1 MLPSKLFTIQDNN
14 LIGKNFI
21 YMFNAKCEEE
31 LNIFSSNMNREKKK
45 FQLKLNNPELPED
58 QQEEMDF
65 KYMNLDNKRKY
76 KSKKKIMEKCSE
88 YRFHRA
94 DKDRWLLQ
102 RHVGNKWESVD
113 ETYGETKSLLEGINQ
128 DLREPT
134 LVENE
139 EDDFVLIATSTEIQQ
154 PKESESTQTANNTQT
169 GNNNQTGN
177 GILKKKTKKT
187 KKVRKH
193 RGIIQT
199 GGSKGKLK
207 KGYRFSGKRLKSG
220 MSEIVKAKKI

>member
-65 KYMNLDNKRKY
+65 KYYNLENKRKY

-154 PKESESTQTANNTQT
+154 PKESESTQTGNNTQT
-169 GNNNQTGN
+169 GN
-177 GILKKKTKKT
+177 GIFKKKTKKT

>member
-1 MLPSKLFTIQDNN
+1 MLPSKLFTIQD
-14 LIGKNFI
+14 IASDTNFI

-31 LNIFSSNMNREKKK
+31 LNIFSSNMNREKKN

-65 KYMNLDNKRKY
+65 KYYNLENKRKY
-76 KSKKKIMEKCSE
+76 KSKKKIMEKCSK

-102 RHVGNKWESVD
+102 YRAGLNKWKSVD
-113 ETYGETKSLLEGINQ
+113 TTYNETKRLLEGINQ

-177 GILKKKTKKT
+177 CLLYTSPSP
-187 KKVRKH
+187 RD
-193 RGIIQT
+193 
-199 GGSKGKLK
+199 
-207 KGYRFSGKRLKSG
+207 
-220 MSEIVKAKKI
+220 

>member
-21 YMFNAKCEEE
+21 YMFNANCQKEF
-31 LNIFSSNMNREKKK
+31 NKFSSNMNREEKI

-58 QQEEMDF
+58 QQKEMDF
-65 KYMNLDNKRKY
+65 KYYNLENKRKY
-76 KSKKKIMEKCSE
+76 KSKKKIMEKCSK

-102 RHVGNKWESVD
+102 RHVGNQWKSVD

-177 GILKKKTKKT
+177 GI
-187 KKVRKH
+187 
-193 RGIIQT
+193 
-199 GGSKGKLK
+199 
-207 KGYRFSGKRLKSG
+207 
-220 MSEIVKAKKI
+220 

>member
-1 MLPSKLFTIQDNN
+1 MLLSKLFTIQD
-14 LIGKNFI
+14 IASDTNFI
-21 YMFNAKCEEE
+21 YMFNVKCEEE
-31 LNIFSSNMNREKKK
+31 LNIFSSNMNREKKN

-76 KSKKKIMEKCSE
+76 KSKKKIMEKCSK

-102 RHVGNKWESVD
+102 RHVGNQWKSVD

-154 PKESESTQTANNTQT
+154 PKESESTQKESKST
-169 GNNNQTGN
+169 QTGN

>member
-31 LNIFSSNMNREKKK
+31 LNIFSSNMNREKKI

-65 KYMNLDNKRKY
+65 KYYNLENKRKY

-154 PKESESTQTANNTQT
+154 PKESESTQTGNNTQT
-169 GNNNQTGN
+169 GN
-177 GILKKKTKKT
+177 GIFKKKTKKT

>member
-1 MLPSKLFTIQDNN
+1 MLPSKLFTIQD
-14 LIGKNFI
+14 IASDTNFI

-31 LNIFSSNMNREKKK
+31 LNIFSSNMNREKKN

-65 KYMNLDNKRKY
+65 KYYNLENKRKY
-76 KSKKKIMEKCSE
+76 KSKKKIMEKCSK

-102 RHVGNKWESVD
+102 YRDGLNKWKSVD
-113 ETYGETKSLLEGINQ
+113 ETYGETKRLLEGINQ

>member
-154 PKESESTQTANNTQT
+154 PKESESTQTGNNTQT
-169 GNNNQTGN
+169 GN
-177 GILKKKTKKT
+177 GIFKKKTKKT

>member
-1 MLPSKLFTIQDNN
+1 MLPSKLFTIQD
-14 LIGKNFI
+14 IASDTNFI

-31 LNIFSSNMNREKKK
+31 LNIFSSNMNREKKN

-65 KYMNLDNKRKY
+65 KYYNLENKRKY
-76 KSKKKIMEKCSE
+76 KSKKKIMEKCSK

-102 RHVGNKWESVD
+102 YRDGLNKWKSVD
-113 ETYGETKSLLEGINQ
+113 ETYGETKRLLEGINQ

-177 GILKKKTKKT
+177 GILKKKN
-187 KKVRKH
+187 
-193 RGIIQT
+193 
-199 GGSKGKLK
+199 
-207 KGYRFSGKRLKSG
+207 
-220 MSEIVKAKKI
+220 